1 MPSSCFRSNLTGI
14 GFHVVPLRLHHATQA
29 ILEIYTPDPATLE
42 SGASCRDCGTILEK
56 VTTMKHTKIMLLGSF
71 CMICLMA
78 AVMPAGATGVTPD
91 SWNTNASHIA
101 AMQATVAYAGAYGE
115 AQMNGAISYIGSISN
130 GAGTSELTSLE
141 TDFSGVVTSVESMT
155 SADQIRQ
162 AASQMSSDKKEFM
175 TDAKDE
181 LKEYNG
187 TGKALHESVNA
198 SVEAQATTL
207 ATLKS
212 TAWTDRETARMAEF
226 ATNDQNRNNI
236 LTKLS
241 GKGIDVSNAQAVES
255 QIQQEGQALQT
266 GFNDQ
271 NAQEVKAANQ
281 QLSIL
286 TTQFREI
293 VQKDRQSLRATP
305 TVTTTSAVQG

>member
-1 MPSSCFRSNLTGI
+1 
-14 GFHVVPLRLHHATQA
+14 
-29 ILEIYTPDPATLE
+29 
-42 SGASCRDCGTILEK
+42 
-56 VTTMKHTKIMLLGSF
+56 
-71 CMICLMA
+71 
-78 AVMPAGATGVTPD
+78 
-91 SWNTNASHIA
+91 
-101 AMQATVAYAGAYGE
+101 
-115 AQMNGAISYIGSISN
+115 
-130 GAGTSELTSLE
+130 
-141 TDFSGVVTSVESMT
+141 
-155 SADQIRQ
+155 
-162 AASQMSSDKKEFM
+162 M

-293 VQKDRQSLRATP
+293 VQKNRQSLRATP